1 MAVFSVWGK
10 EDISLQVKLFS
21 KIFAEFGIE
30 SKRPLAFGWQNAEE
44 TKKKV
49 LNAGFQHVYTWY
61 SFTPFSFDPVTYVNG
76 QIQTPSSIAT
86 MESIANKETVD
97 KIYHRAIEVAKTIL
111 DNNENIGL
119 DYLYIAAIKHS

>member
-1 MAVFSVWGK
+1 
-10 EDISLQVKLFS
+10 
-21 KIFAEFGIE
+21 
-30 SKRPLAFGWQNAEE
+30 
-44 TKKKV
+44 
-49 LNAGFQHVYTWY
+49 
-61 SFTPFSFDPVTYVNG
+61 
-76 QIQTPSSIAT
+76 